1 MSNLFTVTNGLIS
14 FPPPETERAQMPLR
28 AFDVPRHS
36 PPPSNVFAMNHN
48 IMNSGAANVR
58 KTYGNG
64 VRRAVSTMALSW
76 QVGLLVWIGCFSKI
90 APNAQDRIRTCAG
103 YMGISQIFHIMTES

>member
-1 MSNLFTVTNGLIS
+1 MYVFRTVSNLFTVTNGLIS
-14 FPPPETERAQMPLR
+14 FPPENDRLPLR

-48 IMNSGAANVR
+48 AINANVR

-64 VRRAVSTMALSW
+64 VRRAVSTVALS
-76 QVGLLVWIGCFSKI
+76 S
-90 APNAQDRIRTCAG
+90 R
-103 YMGISQIFHIMTES
+103 

>member
-1 MSNLFTVTNGLIS
+1 MDFRTVSNLFTVTNGMIS
-14 FPPPETERAQMPLR
+14 FPPGNERLPLR

-48 IMNSGAANVR
+48 VVDTNAKVR

-64 VRRAVSTMALSW
+64 VRRAVSTMALS
-76 QVGLLVWIGCFSKI
+76 S
-90 APNAQDRIRTCAG
+90 R
-103 YMGISQIFHIMTES
+103 